1 MSIYVSFFFKI
12 MYIHEIKIKNI
23 MSSANGNQGYGN
35 TNFYDTIFV
44 FIAGITFFFGKA
56 LAFKGTVKEK

>member
-1 MSIYVSFFFKI
+1 

-35 TNFYDTIFV
+35 TNFYETIFV

>member
-1 MSIYVSFFFKI
+1 MKL
-12 MYIHEIKIKNI
+12 KIKNI
-23 MSSANGNQGYGN
+23 MSSGNQGYGN
-35 TNFYDTIFV
+35 TNFYETIFV